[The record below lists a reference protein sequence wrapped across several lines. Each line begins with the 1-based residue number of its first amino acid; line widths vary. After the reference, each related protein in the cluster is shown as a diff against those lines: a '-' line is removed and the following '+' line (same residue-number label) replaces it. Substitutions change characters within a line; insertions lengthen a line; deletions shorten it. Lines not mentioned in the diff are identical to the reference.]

1 MSTGRRVRIIIVITT
16 AATRNRSANIIFK
29 IYVRLSNNRLY
40 DKNGHGKQSAS
51 YKHPGKDD
59 DPGNRLLREA
69 DPAPPT
75 RKLNRK
81 SSVLDPKTAQS
92 GTRLHLKGKKRYLLA
107 LKTFFTTNIACVL
120 FFILPR
126 VWTCFKRFVREK
138 STLNNTSNVGNHL
151 RLINTRI

>member
-1 MSTGRRVRIIIVITT
+1 MKNPTSTGRRVRIIIVITT

-40 DKNGHGKQSAS
+40 DKNGHGEQSAS

-81 SSVLDPKTAQS
+81 SSVLNPKTVQS
-92 GTRLHLKGKKRYLLA
+92 GTRLNLKKKKRYLLA
-107 LKTFFTTNIACVL
+107 LKTFFYHEHRVC
-120 FFILPR
+120 FILHF
-126 VWTCFKRFVREK
+126 T
-138 STLNNTSNVGNHL
+138 TSVNVFQT
-151 RLINTRI
+151 ICT

>member
-92 GTRLHLKGKKRYLLA
+92 GTRLHLKGKNDIYLLW
-107 LKTFFTTNIACVL
+107 KRF
-120 FFILPR
+120 LPR
-126 VWTCFKRFVREK
+126 TSRVFYSSFYHECERVSNDLYVKNQLWTIRPI
-138 STLNNTSNVGNHL
+138 LA
-151 RLINTRI
+151 IIYAW